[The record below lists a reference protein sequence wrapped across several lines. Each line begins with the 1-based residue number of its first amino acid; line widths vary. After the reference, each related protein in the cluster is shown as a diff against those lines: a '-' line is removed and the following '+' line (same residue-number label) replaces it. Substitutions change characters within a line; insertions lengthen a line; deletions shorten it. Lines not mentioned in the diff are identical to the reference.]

1 MSINIIKGIDRI
13 AILLAIVGLVP
24 AFNFGMIQSQEFL
37 KKPNPEYIHLIEK
50 LRAVEEELNKKADAM
65 SEKHLG
71 VNILVLK
78 LEYERMFERQ
88 YEFKPS
94 LSYRLLEKTGKY
106 SRIDKLRDKYID
118 LNFKINHRSLSAAQV
133 NAYLYPTQKILFGV
147 SALIAISCSVAFFL
161 IVKITT
167 RSIKGLGLW
176 ILKGFKE

>member
-1 MSINIIKGIDRI
+1 MPHAVCFRVKPVGKPDAVVLHVRFDERGWETGLQATALSSTLLIGNI
-13 AILLAIVGLVP
+13 VW
-24 AFNFGMIQSQEFL
+24 
-37 KKPNPEYIHLIEK
+37 
-50 LRAVEEELNKKADAM
+50 AVEEELNKKADAM